1 MVGFKGSTQEK
12 SIFEIFRFRLKKSPH
27 DKKVPDRAG
36 SGLMFGGG
44 DAVFDEL
51 FEIAK
56 VTPQSSG
63 KQKRFGDRTN
73 FNREFCGATK
83 KPLETLS
90 EFTRAG
96 LYCLFFQ
103 SAEWRCAK
111 RAKRSRLTMT
121 TFHFGCDFSSL

>member
-27 DKKVPDRAG
+27 DKKVPDRVG

-63 KQKRFGDRTN
+63 KQKRWFDDRTN

-83 KPLETLS
+83 KPLEAPS

-96 LYCLFFQ
+96 LYCLLG
-103 SAEWRCAK
+103 RI
-111 RAKRSRLTMT
+111 T
-121 TFHFGCDFSSL
+121 GI

>member
-12 SIFEIFRFRLKKSPH
+12 SIVEIFRFRLKKSPH
-27 DKKVPDRAG
+27 DKKVPDRVG

-44 DAVFDEL
+44 DAVFDKL

-63 KQKRFGDRTN
+63 KQKRFDDRTN

-83 KPLETLS
+83 KPLETPS

-96 LYCLFFQ
+96 LYCLLG
-103 SAEWRCAK
+103 RI
-111 RAKRSRLTMT
+111 T
-121 TFHFGCDFSSL
+121 GI

>member
-12 SIFEIFRFRLKKSPH
+12 SIFEIFRFRLKKAH
-27 DKKVPDRAG
+27 MTKVPDRVG

-51 FEIAK
+51 FQIAK

-83 KPLETLS
+83 KPLETPS
-90 EFTRAG
+90 EFTRTG
-96 LYCLFFQ
+96 LYCLLG
-103 SAEWRCAK
+103 RI
-111 RAKRSRLTMT
+111 T
-121 TFHFGCDFSSL
+121 GI

>member
-27 DKKVPDRAG
+27 DKKVPDRVG

-83 KPLETLS
+83 KPPETPS

-96 LYCLFFQ
+96 LYCLLG
-103 SAEWRCAK
+103 RI
-111 RAKRSRLTMT
+111 T
-121 TFHFGCDFSSL
+121 GI

>member
-27 DKKVPDRAG
+27 DKKVPDRVG

-44 DAVFDEL
+44 DDVFDEL

-56 VTPQSSG
+56 VTPQPVE
-63 KQKRFGDRTN
+63 GDGRGELN
-73 FNREFCGATK
+73 IRSDLHSIE
-83 KPLETLS
+83 S
-90 EFTRAG
+90 DRA
-96 LYCLFFQ
+96 LIKAFQ

-111 RAKRSRLTMT
+111 RAKRSTLTMT
-121 TFHFGCDFSSL
+121 TFHFDC

>member
-27 DKKVPDRAG
+27 DKKVPDRVG

-63 KQKRFGDRTN
+63 KQKRFVSLWD
-73 FNREFCGATK
+73 AI
-83 KPLETLS
+83 
-90 EFTRAG
+90 AG
-96 LYCLFFQ
+96 
-103 SAEWRCAK
+103 E
-111 RAKRSRLTMT
+111 RLANLA
-121 TFHFGCDFSSL
+121 FPPGDFSVRALLFSADVRRLYAFVASPSQTQLYVWYLAPEWSALGTK

>member
-27 DKKVPDRAG
+27 DKKVPDRVG
-36 SGLMFGGG
+36 SRLMFGGG

-83 KPLETLS
+83 KPLETPS
-90 EFTRAG
+90 EFTRRTFPLVAKESPQARRYRQSRVWVQESG
-96 LYCLFFQ
+96 L
-103 SAEWRCAK
+103 EV
-111 RAKRSRLTMT
+111 
-121 TFHFGCDFSSL
+121 